1 MTSLGD
7 MRVDPV
13 NLQNDVPF
21 LLTCVPH
28 FTMCL
33 LSSPLLY
40 PSAVCGHLQVS
51 VRDLDS
57 QHQLCRWQWCGS
69 VYSQERFSR

>member
-1 MTSLGD
+1 MTLLGD
-7 MRVDPV
+7 TRVAPV

-33 LSSPLLY
+33 LSSPLLS
-40 PSAVCGHLQVS
+40 PSTVCGHLQVS
-51 VRDLDS
+51 IRDLER
-57 QHQLCRWQWCGS
+57 QHQLFRWQWYGS